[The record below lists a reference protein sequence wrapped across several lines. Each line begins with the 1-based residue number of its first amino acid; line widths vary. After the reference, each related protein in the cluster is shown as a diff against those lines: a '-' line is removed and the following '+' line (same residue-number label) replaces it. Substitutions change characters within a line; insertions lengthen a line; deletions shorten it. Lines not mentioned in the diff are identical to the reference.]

1 MNRRALTT
9 IVLLC
14 SAVVFAAVLPPIA
27 FAQNNPFVGT
37 WKFNLEK
44 SKYLGAAPKS
54 ITSIIEAVGQGLRAT
69 VELIDAQG
77 NAAKVDYG
85 VFFLD
90 GKSYPIVGS
99 PAFDAA
105 SYKLV
110 NDHTIEI
117 TRTKAGKVVRTS
129 TRVVAAD
136 GKTST
141 VTTTSVDANG
151 QQRSDVAVEDKQ

>member
-77 NAAKVDYG
+77 NAVKVDYVVRG
-85 VFFLD
+85 GEGGSTLR
-90 GKSYPIVGS
+90 GKGTVADPPALKEHGHRSS
-99 PAFDAA
+99 PFRPSDSRVNEGDADAA
-105 SYKLV
+105 SAVRPLFSAPKL
-110 NDHTIEI
+110 
-117 TRTKAGKVVRTS
+117 AY
-129 TRVVAAD
+129 
-136 GKTST
+136 
-141 VTTTSVDANG
+141 
-151 QQRSDVAVEDKQ
+151 